1 LVSAGFSLAEV
12 SEMTLDQIN
21 AYSKSIAKKEAQERV
36 NTISSVRIGHHAD
49 DKQYKKLMRDYERE
63 MNK

>member
-1 LVSAGFSLAEV
+1 
-12 SEMTLDQIN
+12 MTLDQIN